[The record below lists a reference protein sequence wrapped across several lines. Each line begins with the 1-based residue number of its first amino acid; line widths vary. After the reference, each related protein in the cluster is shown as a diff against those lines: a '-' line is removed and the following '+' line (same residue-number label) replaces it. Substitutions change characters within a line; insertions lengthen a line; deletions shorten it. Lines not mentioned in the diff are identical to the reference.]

1 MKEEQHKATI
11 ETMINTVALAITA
24 FGVNCIITK
33 DNYGFIVITFGA
45 FLEWFKYYGRN
56 KKWW

>member
-1 MKEEQHKATI
+1 MDEKGHKATI

-24 FGVNCIITK
+24 FGVNCIISK
-33 DNYGFIVITFGA
+33 DYYGFIVITFGA
-45 FLEWFKYYGRN
+45 GLEWFKYYGRS